1 MKTVFVPII
10 NSNTGYSIL
19 LSNGYIVYL
28 IDYIN
33 MFIHHCSMDVNQN
46 YLEDSVLHFFLL

>member
-33 MFIHHCSMDVNQN
+33 MFIHHCSMDVNQD
-46 YLEDSVLHFFLL
+46 YLEASVRYFFLL